1 MYKKSLKMEVLEEAF
16 NSFLD
21 IINEYA
27 SQQSL
32 SEEDKKQLLKLVED
46 AYVNK
51 KIEYFLDERLSKFS
65 SFLDFSY
72 CFALKKPNS
81 KDIKSNYSIAYV
93 KHLKQLV
100 ANE

>member
-1 MYKKSLKMEVLEEAF
+1 MEVLEEAF

-27 SQQSL
+27 SQQDL

-51 KIEYFLDERLSKFS
+51 RIEYFLNERLTLIPQHYYKIF
-65 SFLDFSY
+65 FLST
-72 CFALKKPNS
+72 
-81 KDIKSNYSIAYV
+81 
-93 KHLKQLV
+93 
-100 ANE
+100 

>member
-27 SQQSL
+27 SQHNL
-32 SEEDKKQLLKLVED
+32 SEEDKKQLFKLVED

-51 KIEYFLDERLSKFS
+51 KIEYFLDEKLSKFS

-72 CFALKKPNS
+72 CFALKKPDS
-81 KDIKSNYSIAYV
+81 KDSKSNYCVAYV

>member
-1 MYKKSLKMEVLEEAF
+1 MYKKSLRMEVLEEAF

-27 SQQSL
+27 SQQDL
-32 SEEDKKQLLKLVED
+32 SEEYKKQLLKLVED

-51 KIEYFLDERLSKFS
+51 RIEYFLNERLSKFT

-72 CFALKKPNS
+72 CFACNQ
-81 KDIKSNYSIAYV
+81 IKQQFQIVSY
-93 KHLKQLV
+93 
-100 ANE
+100 